1 MSVKETI
8 KRLVNDVAQDCN
20 IKDYKAFGLWFLQEM
35 EEMSPEAAEDAL
47 VDGPWDNGR
56 DAVDFDT
63 EEKVLTI
70 YQFKYSDNLY
80 EIKKAFTDL
89 QRGLQSEVQHA
100 IEVKAVRL
108 IIVSLAS
115 ENEEILNL
123 LRSNEDIVS
132 HWLRT
137 VGSEAELVIE
147 HFDLSKFTQIFEK
160 LTGVTAQIDFREPPL
175 ESGIGQIGIIDARAF
190 ITHIDKD
197 ELLAFNIRKFL
208 GVRKNNVNWKILET
222 LKKSTERDR
231 FWLLNNGLVCVYT
244 KSSVIDTKKKEYSNL
259 SIVNGAQTVNT
270 ISKFITDN
278 PAASNHAIWVVA
290 KFVEVSEYD
299 RDFALRLTV
308 TSNTQNAV
316 SYKDLR
322 ASEQSHEILQNW
334 LSALGLVYQYKRGD
348 ASKGKTI
355 VPMKDLAQA
364 YVAFCGQPNVAFARA
379 GSIFGEMSEL
389 YSNIFPERDILELNA
404 KGDATKKLNFLG
416 PRLVALE
423 LLNEIRH
430 QIAEEIKKDPQVKQ
444 WRSAS
449 YHLVWMFASII
460 NESEITDYYHQI
472 LPKVPLI
479 VKAGFESLFSGIQE
493 FARDRAL
500 LIPKSLK
507 SNEFTDNI
515 SSQDWLTG
523 SYFANKARK
532 AVSGIL
538 K

>member
-1 MSVKETI
+1 MK
-8 KRLVNDVAQDCN
+8 
-20 IKDYKAFGLWFLQEM
+20 
-35 EEMSPEAAEDAL
+35 
-47 VDGPWDNGR
+47 
-56 DAVDFDT
+56 
-63 EEKVLTI
+63 
-70 YQFKYSDNLY
+70 
-80 EIKKAFTDL
+80 
-89 QRGLQSEVQHA
+89 
-100 IEVKAVRL
+100 
-108 IIVSLAS
+108 
-115 ENEEILNL
+115 
-123 LRSNEDIVS
+123 
-132 HWLRT
+132 
-137 VGSEAELVIE
+137 
-147 HFDLSKFTQIFEK
+147 
-160 LTGVTAQIDFREPPL
+160 
-175 ESGIGQIGIIDARAF
+175 
-190 ITHIDKD
+190 
-197 ELLAFNIRKFL
+197 
-208 GVRKNNVNWKILET
+208 
-222 LKKSTERDR
+222 
-231 FWLLNNGLVCVYT
+231 
-244 KSSVIDTKKKEYSNL
+244 
-259 SIVNGAQTVNT
+259 
-270 ISKFITDN
+270 
-278 PAASNHAIWVVA
+278 
-290 KFVEVSEYD
+290 
-299 RDFALRLTV
+299 
-308 TSNTQNAV
+308 
-316 SYKDLR
+316 SYK
-322 ASEQSHEILQNW
+322 I
-334 LSALGLVYQYKRGD
+334 GD